1 MTLLALFACAARH
14 VEPGLPPEPGRVTI
28 LHTND
33 IHGHFVPEPAE
44 WRDDR
49 APVGGF
55 VRLEG
60 EVRATRANRP
70 RGGVLLLDGGDLL
83 TGTPLTDLVERDSK
97 GGAMHDFLEALD
109 YDAVVVGNH
118 EFDKGLDNL
127 IEFTDGA
134 RVPVLSSNVRTP
146 DGAAPLLP
154 NQTYSQVFEASG
166 VKVGVIGVTTDGLKT
181 LMSRK
186 DYARLKLVD
195 PEKAVREEIAKL
207 DPTTDLI
214 VVLSHMGVDDDERLA
229 RNVDGIDLIVGGH
242 SHTRL
247 TAARRVDDTW
257 IVQAG
262 SYTRSLGVVDLV
274 VSDDRIVDFD
284 YELRDL
290 LAETMPVEPSPAV
303 AALAQTYAER
313 IDAVYGEVLSEAPVA
328 LGRDYHHE
336 SGLGR
341 WITDV
346 LRESTGADVA
356 LYNGGGLRADLPAG
370 PVSRGSLFACFPF
383 QNDVMTFQLTGKDL
397 QGILLRNVIAE
408 ADEKRGFLPVSGV
421 RYTWRVRN
429 GAPELLEAFV
439 GDTPLD
445 LDRTYTIATN
455 SYITEQWEKH
465 LGVQPKELQAV
476 GMSDFEAAVRFATKG
491 PVAID
496 GEPRAKRVE

>member
-1 MTLLALFACAARH
+1 MILLALFACAARH

-33 IHGHFVPEPAE
+33 MHGHFLPEPAE
-44 WRDDR
+44 WLDARP
-49 APVGGF
+49 PVGGF

-60 EVRATRANRP
+60 EVRSLRAARP

-83 TGTPLTDLVERDSK
+83 TGTPLTDLVERESK
-97 GGAMHDFLEALD
+97 GGAMHDFIEALD
-109 YDAVVVGNH
+109 YDAVAIGNH

-134 RVPVLSSNVRTP
+134 RVPMLSANVRTP

-154 NQTYSQVFEASG
+154 NQTYSEIFEASG
-166 VKVGVIGVTTDGLKT
+166 VKVGVIGVTTDSLKT

-186 DYARLKLVD
+186 DFARLELVD
-195 PEKAVREEIAKL
+195 PAEAVRAEVARL
-207 DPTTDLI
+207 DPQTDLV
-214 VVLSHMGVDDDERLA
+214 VVLSHMGIDDDERLA
-229 RNVDGIDLIVGGH
+229 RDVDGIDLIVGGH

-247 TAARRVDDTW
+247 TAARRVDETW

-262 SYTRSLGVVDLV
+262 SYARSLGVVDLV
-274 VSDDRIVDFD
+274 VSDDHIADFR
-284 YELRDL
+284 YELHDL
-290 LAETMPVEPSPAV
+290 LVDTMPVEPSPAV
-303 AALAQTYAER
+303 ASLAETYAAR

-356 LYNGGGLRADLPAG
+356 LYNGGGLRADLQAG
-370 PVSRGSLFACFPF
+370 PVTRGSIFACFPF
-383 QNDVMTFQLTGKDL
+383 QNEVMTFQVSGKDL
-397 QGILLRNVIAE
+397 QSILLRNVIAE
-408 ADEKRGFLPVSGV
+408 SDEKRGFLPVSGV

-439 GDTPLD
+439 GDAPLD
-445 LDRTYTIATN
+445 LERTYTIATN
-455 SYITEQWEKH
+455 SYIAEQWEKH
-465 LGVQPKELQAV
+465 LGVEPRELQAV
-476 GMSDFEAAVRFATKG
+476 GISDFEAAVRFATKG
-491 PVAID
+491 PVATD
-496 GEPRAKRVE
+496 TEPRAKRVE